1 MPRLGLDIDDLDF
14 GVDVSEEENEEEKG
28 KSTKKGLDD
37 FEEDDDDVD
46 IEPVINTKE
55 RYIEDQS
62 PPQSK
67 AKGNNNEVE
76 TEEYGEEEE
85 EETEDEAIKKT
96 AKLSVIIGVVVL
108 IVCLVVLVPLS
119 RKMKNRDKDS
129 AKSTTTNSITS
140 NVGTGATSDTNQ
152 DTDTDTGAGTGT
164 QSGNSSRSSSYTS
177 LLDDNSSAGAY
188 ANTGTDSGWTKL
200 DSLINCKTEKYGKLK
215 ITSISYYAK
224 IIGESVQIKG
234 VAQGKLDGTTGLF
247 EVQIPNNKLNTVS
260 VGKTISVKYKQGIQG
275 STPVIC
281 DIELI

>member
-1 MPRLGLDIDDLDF
+1 MSRLGLDIDDLEF
-14 GVDVSEEENEEEKG
+14 GVDDEEEEKR
-28 KSTKKGLDD
+28 KSTKYVLDG
-37 FEEDDDDVD
+37 FEEDDDDDVD

-62 PPQSK
+62 PPHSK
-67 AKGNNNEVE
+67 QKGNNNKVE
-76 TEEYGEEEE
+76 TEEYEEEE

-96 AKLSVIIGVVVL
+96 AKLAVIIGVVVL

-119 RKMKNRDKDS
+119 RKMKNRSRDS

-140 NVGTGATSDTNQ
+140 NIGTAGATSNTNQ
-152 DTDTDTGAGTGT
+152 DTDTDTDT
-164 QSGNSSRSSSYTS
+164 QGGNSSSSGYTS
-177 LLDDNSSAGAY
+177 LLDNNSSTGGY
-188 ANTGTDSGWTKL
+188 TSTGTDSGWTKL

>member
-1 MPRLGLDIDDLDF
+1 
-14 GVDVSEEENEEEKG
+14 
-28 KSTKKGLDD
+28 
-37 FEEDDDDVD
+37 
-46 IEPVINTKE
+46 
-55 RYIEDQS
+55 
-62 PPQSK
+62 
-67 AKGNNNEVE
+67 
-76 TEEYGEEEE
+76 
-85 EETEDEAIKKT
+85 
-96 AKLSVIIGVVVL
+96 
-108 IVCLVVLVPLS
+108 
-119 RKMKNRDKDS
+119 MKNRDKGS

-152 DTDTDTGAGTGT
+152 DTDTDTGTGTGTGTGT

-188 ANTGTDSGWTKL
+188 ASTGTGTDSGWTKL

>member
-85 EETEDEAIKKT
+85 EEEEETEDEAIKKT

-152 DTDTDTGAGTGT
+152 DTDTDTGTGTGT
-164 QSGNSSRSSSYTS
+164 G
-177 LLDDNSSAGAY
+177 
-188 ANTGTDSGWTKL
+188 TGTDSGWTKL